1 MPVSSAPF
9 TGFRPEAVEFLA
21 ELAQHNDRAWFQPRK
36 DDYERLLKT
45 PLEGLC
51 AALDAEFLARGIPLM
66 ADPAKSPFRIYRDVR
81 FSKDKSPYKTNVGAS
96 FAYVERSADGGVI
109 ASSGHRGG
117 GYFHLSPGEIYVG
130 GGMWHPDPEPLAAW
144 RTLVDKHPKQVHA
157 AIEDPAFVS
166 HFGTVGGDRSK
177 RMPTGY
183 PADHADA
190 ELLTLKDVTF
200 GKRLTDKEAFSAK
213 LAAILAE
220 DLGAAT
226 PVLRLLAGLEG

>member
-1 MPVSSAPF
+1 MPGLPRDQRRDRRGRRYGDSERFGLGSTARPPEAMESLMPVSSAPF

-96 FAYVERSADGGVI
+96 FAYVERSADGEVT
-109 ASSGHRGG
+109 AAAGHRRG
-117 GYFHLSPGEIYVG
+117 GYFHPSPGGTSVG
-130 GGMWHPDPEPLAAW
+130 GGIWPQDPEPL
-144 RTLVDKHPKQVHA
+144 RPGRDLVHKRPK
-157 AIEDPAFVS
+157 P
-166 HFGTVGGDRSK
+166 G
-177 RMPTGY
+177 
-183 PADHADA
+183 
-190 ELLTLKDVTF
+190 
-200 GKRLTDKEAFSAK
+200 
-213 LAAILAE
+213 
-220 DLGAAT
+220 
-226 PVLRLLAGLEG
+226 